1 MIKNLYK
8 EGCTQ
13 NRELSWLRFDDRC
26 LNEAKDKTV
35 PLLERLKFVSI
46 YTSNLTEFFR
56 VRVGSLYDM
65 KQVNVAKVD
74 NKSGMTPEQQL
85 NEIYKVAK
93 RTCKKRDEIYLDLKK
108 KLAKAGVED
117 ISVEDCTKAELKYLR
132 KYFRREI
139 SPLLSPQI
147 VDTHHPFPN
156 LQNHIIYIAAMMRYK
171 NKSSFGL
178 IPVPT
183 VLPEI
188 ILLPADNKLRFVHTE
203 DLILH
208 QVPQIFPD
216 VIVEESMKIA
226 VSRSAYVDPEDAIF
240 EHIKDYRRKMQRVLK
255 ERRKM
260 NVTRLDCSKK
270 PSNAFRKYLL
280 THLNTTQQMLF
291 VNAVPM
297 SMKYVFS
304 LEKSLPEG
312 IGEDLVFPKYEP
324 KLTPAFNYE
333 ENLFDQIRK
342 KDVLLSY
349 PYESMEPFLRLLKE
363 SASDPDVVSIKI
375 TIYRLASHA
384 RLVEY
389 LCLAAENGKE
399 VDVLI
404 ELKARFDE
412 QNNIDYSERL
422 EDAGCNVIYGFDN
435 YKVHSKICL
444 ITRMN
449 GKKPEHC
456 ALISTGNFNENT
468 ARQYTDL
475 ALLTA
480 RPAIV
485 RDGLEFFKNM
495 YMGVLDGEYRT
506 LLVAPVSLKSTLLS
520 LIDREIEKK
529 EEGRI
534 ICKVNAVTDE
544 EIIARLIAASC
555 AGVKITLI
563 VRGISCILPGVP
575 GKTDNIE
582 IYSIVGRYLE
592 HSRVYLFGKG
602 LSERMYIS
610 SADFMTRNTERRVE
624 IACPIQDADIRK
636 RIRDYLNIC
645 LADTAK
651 ARQLMPN
658 GRLHKIQSDEE
669 PVASQDVLMAKTQG
683 IVPTEPARPAAQRET
698 TVFHG
703 KRKKEKKE

>member
-1 MIKNLYK
+1 MLKNLYK

-65 KQVNVAKVD
+65 KQVNVSRVD

-117 ISVEDCTKAELKYLR
+117 IGIEDCTKAEIKYLK
-132 KYFRREI
+132 KYFRREV

-156 LQNHIIYIAAMMRYK
+156 LQNHVIYIAAIMRYK

-178 IPVPT
+178 IPVPE

-188 ILLPADNKLRFVHTE
+188 ILLPAEGRLRFVHTE
-203 DLILH
+203 DLILY
-208 QVPQIFPD
+208 QLPAVFPSSE
-216 VIVEESMKIA
+216 VLESMKIA
-226 VSRSAYVDPEDAIF
+226 VSRSAYVDPEDALF
-240 EHIKDYRRKMQRVLK
+240 DHIADYKKKMQRVLK

-280 THLNTTQQMLF
+280 THLNTTQQALF
-291 VNAVPM
+291 VNSVPM

-304 LEKSLPEG
+304 LEKMLPEG
-312 IGEDLVFPKYEP
+312 IGSDLVYEKYEP
-324 KLTPAFNYE
+324 KLTPELNYD

-342 KDVLLSY
+342 KDILLSY
-349 PYESMEPFLRLLKE
+349 PYQSMEPFLRLLKE

-444 ITRMN
+444 ITRKN
-449 GKKPEHC
+449 GKLEHI

-468 ARQYTDL
+468 AKQYTDL
-475 ALLTA
+475 ALLTG
-480 RPAIV
+480 RSAIV
-485 RDGLEFFKNM
+485 QDGLAFFKNM
-495 YMGVLDGEYRT
+495 YTGVLDGKYST
-506 LLVAPVSLKSTLLS
+506 LLVAPVSLKSTILELL
-520 LIDREIEKK
+520 DREIEKG
-529 EEGRI
+529 ENGRV
-534 ICKVNAVTDE
+534 ICKLNAITDE
-544 EIIARLIAASC
+544 EIIERLIQASC

-575 GKTDNIE
+575 GKTENIE
-582 IYSIVGRYLE
+582 VFSIVGRYLE
-592 HSRVYLFGKG
+592 HSRIYVFGKG
-602 LSERMYIS
+602 LAEKMYIS

-624 IACPIQDADIRK
+624 IACPIQDAGIRR
-636 RIRDYLNIC
+636 RIRDYLALC

-651 ARQLMPN
+651 ARRLMPN
-658 GRLHKIQSDEE
+658 GRLHKIPTDED
-669 PVASQDVLMAKTQG
+669 PVSCQDELMKKTEG
-683 IVPTEPARPAAQRET
+683 TVPVEPARPAQNREAI
-698 TVFHG
+698 VFHG
-703 KRKKEKKE
+703 KRKKKDK